1 MENQLK
7 NHFIL
12 KIIVLSSHS
21 LIYRYL
27 PKNVSNA
34 IPYATAASMHA
45 SSLKSDEINMFNE
58 GKY

>member
-1 MENQLK
+1 MEDQLK

-45 SSLKSDEINMFNE
+45 SSLKSEETNMLN
-58 GKY
+58 GRKC